1 MKYTTFVG
9 LDVHK
14 SSITVAVAKEGR
26 EAAESLGTIVNSP
39 EAIAKL
45 VRRLGPVKKMLFCYE
60 AGPCGYGI
68 YRQLTSMGTDCMV
81 VAPSLVPQ
89 QPGDRVKTDKRDAKK
104 LARLLRSGELT
115 AVWVPDEKEE
125 ALRDL
130 VRAREDAQEDVLRKR
145 NQISKLLL
153 RLDKKPP
160 KGSPWTLKYRQWLHS
175 LEFNQAAQ
183 GMVLKEYIHA
193 LEEAEAMVNRLE
205 KEIAEQVKES
215 AQYPVIEALQALRG
229 VSLITSAT
237 VIAETFDLCRF
248 GSAKQLMSFVGLVSS
263 ESSSGDNRYQGR
275 ITKSGNAHIRRVV
288 VESAWHYLHLPRIGE
303 ALRKRQEGQ
312 PEQVKAISWKAQH
325 RLNLKFRRL
334 TGRGKTR
341 QKVVVAVARELLGF
355 MWAIAQEIKHQNK
368 SQKISA

>member
-26 EAAESLGTIVNSP
+26 EAAESLGTIINSP

-45 VRRLGPVKKMLFCYE
+45 VRRLGSAKQMLFCYE

-68 YRQLTSMGTDCMV
+68 YRQLKSMGIECMV
-81 VAPSLVPQ
+81 VAPSLIPQ
-89 QPGDRVKTDKRDAKK
+89 RPGERVKTDKRDAKK

-115 AVWVPDEKEE
+115 PVWVPDEKEE

-145 NQISKLLL
+145 NQISKMLL
-153 RLDKKPP
+153 RLEKWPP
-160 KGSPWTLKYRQWLHS
+160 RGTPWTLKYRQWLNS
-175 LEFNQAAQ
+175 LEFKQAAQ

-205 KEIAEQVKES
+205 KEIAEQVKAS
-215 AQYPVIEALQALRG
+215 LQYPVIEALQALRG
-229 VSLITSAT
+229 VGLITSAT
-237 VIAETFDLCRF
+237 VVAETGDLCRF
-248 GSAKQLMSFVGLVSS
+248 SSPKQLMSYVGLVSS
-263 ESSSGDNRYQGR
+263 ESSSGDNRYRGR
-275 ITKSGNAHIRRVV
+275 ITKSGNAHIRRVL
-288 VESAWHYLHLPRIGE
+288 VESAWHYLRLPTIGA
-303 ALRKRQEGQ
+303 ALKKRQEGQ
-312 PEQVKAISWKAQH
+312 SEQIKAISWKAQH
-325 RLNLKFRRL
+325 RLNFKFRRL
-334 TGRGKTR
+334 IVRGKMR

-355 MWAIAQEIKHQNK
+355 MWAIAQEINHQNN